1 VSAPTGSGLV
11 RKGFTS
17 LGLLLLLYELEITK
31 PSSGFVV
38 MIK

>member
-11 RKGFTS
+11 RKGLTS

-31 PSSGFVV
+31 PSGFVV